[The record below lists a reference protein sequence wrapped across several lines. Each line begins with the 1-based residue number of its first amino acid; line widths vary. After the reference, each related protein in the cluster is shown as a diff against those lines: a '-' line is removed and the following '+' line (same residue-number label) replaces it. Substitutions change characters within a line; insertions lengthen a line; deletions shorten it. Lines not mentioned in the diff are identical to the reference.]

1 MDISEKV
8 KKKESIIFTISLVAI
23 LGLGLTT
30 MFAVSRSGLVQ
41 DVLESDTLTA
51 GVENAPLQDVD
62 VTIVPI
68 ED

>member
-8 KKKESIIFTISLVAI
+8 KKKESIIFTISLVAS